1 MKWKIAYLLSVIIF
15 LSMAFL
21 YLLDKW
27 QVLVFES
34 YLPGLDQEIPLLEN
48 DGVNESANIKWDE
61 IRKSQERLEEENQAL
76 ASKFQEIK
84 EKETEIREQNKQLAI
99 QRKEI
104 AEERKKLEK
113 AKEQFTQIKIK
124 QKQIVD
130 KIIGVEPNEAARIL
144 QVMPDQEVYQILS
157 KIDEQAEQ
165 SGTRSVSSYLLSLLP
180 TEKSGKII
188 SLMLKNQTDP
198 SQKENTLPD
207 NAQQE

>member
-76 ASKFQEIK
+76 ASKFQEIS

-99 QRKEI
+99 QRMEI
-104 AEERKKLEK
+104 AEERKNLEK

-165 SGTRSVSSYLLSLLP
+165 SGTKSVSSYLLSLLP

-188 SLMLKNQTDP
+188 SLMLKNQTAP
-198 SQKENTLPD
+198 PQKENTLPD
-207 NAQQE
+207 NAQQ

>member
-76 ASKFQEIK
+76 ASKFQEIS
-84 EKETEIREQNKQLAI
+84 EKETEIREQNKELAI
-99 QRKEI
+99 QRMEI
-104 AEERKKLEK
+104 AEERKNLEK
-113 AKEQFTQIKIK
+113 AKEQFIQIKIK

-165 SGTRSVSSYLLSLLP
+165 SGTKSVSSYLLSLLP

-188 SLMLKNQTDP
+188 SLMLKNQTAP
-198 SQKENTLPD
+198 PQKENTLPD
-207 NAQQE
+207 NAQQ